1 MSRLPPNHR
10 VVVDDGPDFDLSMI
24 SVGVP
29 FEERSRQP
37 EESSSDSPR
46 SGSQPATSLSSYGS
60 PGEAYTS
67 RKPLYPPPSDI
78 ASCLN
83 DGVDEIFE
91 KHKMPK
97 SQIIGRLANHQ
108 LSSLMSETEFI
119 PDRKHPRSRRGSL
132 NSTCESYTP
141 RSDGFRDAMGERGPS
156 WTTSTR
162 RRSPRHNEASEYG
175 RSDRTLKSCS
185 RSRCESPRS
194 SGSFRG
200 NRPAQDQFRPYD
212 SFPNDRA
219 LHMDHQDYD
228 YYKRQEDIARSC
240 SAFLTPEEF
249 RYQMLAKEGVD
260 DCHWLSRRS
269 SDLRE
274 YGEATRR
281 PSLPREVA
289 GDDHYAPEQPLRHL
303 RHEKSFQRER
313 DELYY
318 DHNTVPRFHGNDIEW
333 SSREVYYDHNDLDR
347 IAGNERSN
355 EGSYDE
361 DQVTCKMVEVT
372 PGNFVPLRGSA
383 ETLEAVHLGR
393 TRGVTCLVC
402 QLRLVCVDGADMVI
416 CPQCKSISPVEGGSS
431 GGGLGLG
438 LREELAKNEVKDRNW

>member
-1 MSRLPPNHR
+1 
-10 VVVDDGPDFDLSMI
+10 
-24 SVGVP
+24 
-29 FEERSRQP
+29 
-37 EESSSDSPR
+37 
-46 SGSQPATSLSSYGS
+46 
-60 PGEAYTS
+60 
-67 RKPLYPPPSDI
+67 
-78 ASCLN
+78 
-83 DGVDEIFE
+83 
-91 KHKMPK
+91 
-97 SQIIGRLANHQ
+97 
-108 LSSLMSETEFI
+108 
-119 PDRKHPRSRRGSL
+119 
-132 NSTCESYTP
+132 
-141 RSDGFRDAMGERGPS
+141 
-156 WTTSTR
+156 
-162 RRSPRHNEASEYG
+162 
-175 RSDRTLKSCS
+175 
-185 RSRCESPRS
+185 
-194 SGSFRG
+194 
-200 NRPAQDQFRPYD
+200 
-212 SFPNDRA
+212 
-219 LHMDHQDYD
+219 
-228 YYKRQEDIARSC
+228 
-240 SAFLTPEEF
+240 
-249 RYQMLAKEGVD
+249 MLAKEGVD

-281 PSLPREVA
+281 SSLPREVA